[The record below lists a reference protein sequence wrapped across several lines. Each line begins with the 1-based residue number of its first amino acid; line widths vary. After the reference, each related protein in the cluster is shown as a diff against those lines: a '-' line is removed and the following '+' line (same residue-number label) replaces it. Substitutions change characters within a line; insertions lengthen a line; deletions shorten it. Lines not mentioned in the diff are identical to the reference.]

1 MEEFMKNPWFYI
13 GGGIAF
19 VCAASYIFYKRFFNV
34 VIVEKDPASP
44 IKCDLKKHIESLSY
58 EYLVEEAKMMV
69 SKLGPTKINDN
80 SVLSLAVVPN
90 KLALQFLAQPNS
102 QEWLGDIEVTED
114 EKQRMVILSIKDTD
128 KMLLSEILIADWI
141 TDDFYDFVP
150 NDKIYVKKIVLKK

>member
-1 MEEFMKNPWFYI
+1 
-13 GGGIAF
+13 
-19 VCAASYIFYKRFFNV
+19 
-34 VIVEKDPASP
+34 
-44 IKCDLKKHIESLSY
+44 
-58 EYLVEEAKMMV
+58 MMV

-90 KLALQFLAQPNS
+90 KLVLQFLSQPNS

-128 KMLLSEILIADWI
+128 KMLLSEILIADRI